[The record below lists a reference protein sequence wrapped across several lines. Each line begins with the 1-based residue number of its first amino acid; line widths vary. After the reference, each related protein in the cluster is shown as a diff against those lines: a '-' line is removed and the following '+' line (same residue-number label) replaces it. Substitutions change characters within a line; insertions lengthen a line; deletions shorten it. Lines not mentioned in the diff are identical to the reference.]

1 MKKLIVLMLVLGMTS
16 YANAIILQIS
26 VDGNPDPVDS
36 QIFLAPS
43 ETIMLDIHSPS
54 GHSGSSAD
62 DVYFAIVVDPAYGS
76 ITGGLGMPCAPSL
89 SGMLGASIQAD
100 WPGFVQ
106 LPADGPWGNVAS
118 SPQEVA
124 DPGTYFDEFIFHCEK
139 EGDATVELWSS
150 PDGAEMTLQD
160 TLIIHQIPEPMT
172 IALLGLGG
180 LFLRRRK

>member
-54 GHSGSSAD
+54 GHTCAAD
-62 DVYFAIVVDPAYGS
+62 DVYFALVVDPAYGS
-76 ITGGLGMPCAPSL
+76 IVGGAGMLPPAPSL
-89 SGMLGASIQAD
+89 SMMNGQSIQTD

-106 LPADGPWGNVAS
+106 LPADGPWGQVVS
-118 SPQEVA
+118 SPGETA
-124 DPGTYFDEFIFHCEK
+124 APGVYFDEFIFHCEK
-139 EGDATVELWSS
+139 EGDAVVELWSS